1 MQAYCPV
8 YKRLSVGTGNLS
20 FKRGFGWALA
30 ILATAV
36 AVPAQAKTAPA
47 QAKVAMVS
55 SLSFIAQED
64 LEFGYILP
72 SATAGTVTVS
82 PANVRTKT
90 GGVTLMA
97 GGLVQPSRFFGRGTF
112 GQTVQISLASSP
124 FILTRVGGGGTM
136 TLDTMVIGSTPT
148 AILTTAP
155 LSFVIGSATGIFNFP
170 VGGTLHVNANQ
181 ADGDYAGSITI
192 TLNYL

>member
-30 ILATAV
+30 ILAAAA

-112 GQTVQISLASSP
+112 GQTVQIS
-124 FILTRVGGGGTM
+124 M